1 MSADDLKKMN
11 RANNINYQLIKR
23 KYREFFFPVL
33 FIAMSKYLT
42 SFVDSVLVSNFLGV
56 EHMPAINF
64 CFPVICFI
72 SLFHGMFGIGGSL
85 AAANAC
91 ADHDRSRGSRVFS
104 AAMTVS
110 VMIGV
115 IAALAGTVLKSSVVG
130 LLCRDQSLQK
140 DVETYY
146 SVLVLGFP
154 FMCLLISLSYF
165 VRTDGSPKLTTAAM
179 LISNAVNLCMDCVLM
194 KGFGMGL
201 EGAAAATVIG
211 YICGIVIMLA
221 GYIRSPKR
229 QLGFVSPFSDGA
241 GVFLGDIGHICFK
254 GFSTASVWLYLM
266 IAMQVINS
274 LILTY
279 GGAIASQAFSIC
291 RSSVNLCYIL
301 FLGIAQTLSP
311 IAGVYAHSG
320 DHGRVRFMLKRS
332 ILYVLS
338 ASVIMGLLFALFP
351 GLILM
356 LYGVEEPQ
364 SADYL
369 RSCLRIYTLAFP
381 GLGFTLLMNYYFQAV
396 GRQKHSMLVT
406 MLEGLL
412 LPVGLAYLLAPHF
425 GMAGIWTALI
435 VSEALSVL
443 FIIGFL
449 LFDMRRSKAAG
460 KRIFLLPEK
469 DDRRL
474 CGFSVRMDI
483 PEIVQ
488 KTRDISQY
496 IEDRTDHRTAMIT
509 CLALEEMLT
518 GIALVNRDPNDVID
532 VMLRQTDTDII
543 VSIRD
548 MGVGFDPLVRDES
561 LTYGFDNAKMLQSI
575 AEEIRYDL
583 SLGMNDTVIRL
594 NLKRSGA

>member
-1 MSADDLKKMN
+1 MKKM
-11 RANNINYQLIKR
+11 NNINYQLIKR
-23 KYREFFFPVL
+23 KYKEFFFPVL

-42 SFVDSVLVSNFLGV
+42 SFVDSVLVSSFLGV
-56 EHMPAINF
+56 ERMPAINF
-64 CFPVICFI
+64 CFPAVCFI

-85 AAANAC
+85 TAANAC
-91 ADHDRSRGSRVFS
+91 ADHDKSKGSRVFS
-104 AAMTVS
+104 AAMTVI

-115 IAALAGTVLKSSVVG
+115 LAALAGTALKSSIVP
-130 LLCRDQSLQK
+130 LLCRDISLQK

-154 FMCLLISLSYF
+154 FMCLLICLSYF

-211 YICGIVIMLA
+211 YICGIIIMLT

-229 QLGFVSPFSDGA
+229 QLRFVSPFSDGA
-241 GVFLGDIGHICFK
+241 RVFLGDIRSICFK

-266 IAMQVINS
+266 ISLQVMNS

-279 GGAIASQAFSIC
+279 GGPVDSQAFSIC

-338 ASVIMGLLFALFP
+338 ASIIMGLLFALFP
-351 GLILM
+351 QLILI
-356 LYGVEEPQ
+356 LYGVDEPQ
-364 SADYL
+364 SAAYFS
-369 RSCLRIYTLAFP
+369 SCLRVYTLAFP
-381 GLGFTLLMNYYFQAV
+381 GLAFTLLMNYYFQAV
-396 GRQKHSMLVT
+396 VRQKLSTFMT
-406 MLEGLL
+406 ALEGLL
-412 LPVGLAYLLAPHF
+412 LPVSLACLLAPHF

-435 VSEALSVL
+435 ASEALTVI
-443 FIIGFL
+443 FILGFL
-449 LFDMRRSKAAG
+449 LLDMQKSKASG
-460 KRIFLLPEK
+460 RRIFLLPEK
-469 DDRRL
+469 DDRKL

-483 PEIVQ
+483 SEIMQ

-518 GIALVNRDPNDVID
+518 CIALVNNDTDDVID

-543 VSIRD
+543 ISIKD
-548 MGVGFDPLVRDES
+548 MGAGFDPLVRDES
-561 LTYGFDNAKMLQSI
+561 LEYEFDNAKMLQSI

-594 NLKRSGA
+594 NISTK